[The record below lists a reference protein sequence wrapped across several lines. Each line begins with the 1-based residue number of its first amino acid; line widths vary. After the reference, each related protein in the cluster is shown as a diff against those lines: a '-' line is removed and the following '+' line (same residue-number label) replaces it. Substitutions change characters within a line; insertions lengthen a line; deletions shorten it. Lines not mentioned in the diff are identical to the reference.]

1 MNISPVL
8 KALRRHKT
16 AVTLIVL
23 QIAVCC
29 AILCNSIYLIKAR
42 VDRMTRPSGVAENEL
57 VVLDLRSLGEA
68 YQGAGVDAAIAR
80 DLALLRTIPGVSAT
94 TMVGQFPYGN
104 SSFGS
109 SVGLKPED
117 DAHKFEVS
125 LNMAGPGFVDTLGL
139 KLQQGRGFNPEEYL
153 NQDKAMMGVPDFPVG
168 IVTSSLADRLFPG
181 GDALGKSLYIG
192 KTPTRIIGITSDLM
206 RPDGFRDG
214 VRSYDSILLPI
225 KGSNGSY
232 LLRVAPQDRGR
243 TLLAAESVLLKADPD
258 RIIIAKK
265 TLEDMRH
272 DRYGRDR
279 AVVWLLVIVSI
290 CMLAISAFGI
300 GGLVSFWVQQR
311 TKQIGVRRALGATR
325 SDILRHFQFENFLI
339 VSGGI
344 VLGMLLAFG
353 MNQLLMAKYELPRL
367 PLFYLPIGAL
377 VLWLLGQLAVLGP
390 ALRAAAISPAIA
402 TRSA

>member
-1 MNISPVL
+1 MNIAPIF

-16 AVTLIVL
+16 AVILIVL

-42 VDRMTRPSGVAENEL
+42 VDRMTRASGVAESEL
-57 VVLDLRSLGEA
+57 VVLDLRNLGGA
-68 YQGAGVDAAIAR
+68 YQGAGADGAIQH
-80 DLALLRTIPGVSAT
+80 DLALLRALPGVTAT
-94 TMVGQFPYGN
+94 TMASQFPYGN
-104 SSFGS
+104 SSWGTS
-109 SVGLKPED
+109 IGLKPD
-117 DAHKFEVS
+117 DEAHKFQVS
-125 LNMAGPGFVDTLGL
+125 MSMAGPGFAETMGL
-139 KLQQGRGFNPEEYL
+139 KLQQGRWFNNEEYSDQGNTM
-153 NQDKAMMGVPDFPVG
+153 NQMSIPIG
-168 IVTSSLADRLFPG
+168 IVTRSLANRLFPA
-181 GDALGKSLYIG
+181 GDALGKSVYLG
-192 KTPTRIIGITSDLM
+192 KTPTRIIGIIDDLM
-206 RPDGFRDG
+206 RPDGFQAD
-214 VRSYDSILLPI
+214 VHSYDSIVLPV
-225 KGSNGSY
+225 KPNGGSY

-243 TLLAAESVLLKADPD
+243 TLEAAETALLKADPD
-258 RIIIAKK
+258 RIIISKK
-265 TLEDMRH
+265 TLEEMRH

-279 AVVWLLVIVSI
+279 AVVWLLVIVSV

-300 GGLVSFWVQQR
+300 SGLVSFWVQQR

-325 SDILRHFQFENFLI
+325 GDILHHFQIENFLI

-367 PLFYLPIGAL
+367 PLFYLPIGAV
-377 VLWLLGQLAVLGP
+377 VLWLLGQFAVLGP